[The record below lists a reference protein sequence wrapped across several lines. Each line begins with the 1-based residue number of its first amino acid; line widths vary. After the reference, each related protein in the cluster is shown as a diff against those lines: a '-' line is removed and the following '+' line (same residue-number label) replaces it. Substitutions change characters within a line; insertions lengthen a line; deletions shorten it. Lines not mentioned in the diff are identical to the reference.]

1 MLTKE
6 ELEQALLTLHCYAIY
21 DAYEHER
28 KELDADMCKLKQLI
42 NEHFELVEKA
52 TPKKAFAVKGWNDL
66 YICPSCDEN
75 FFKGSMFL
83 TTYCPY
89 CGQSIDWSEEDE

>member
-1 MLTKE
+1 MNKYEEAKE
-6 ELEQALLTLHCYAIY
+6 WFERIIDNE
-21 DAYEHER
+21 AYNER
-28 KELDADMCKLKQLI
+28 FQNVCKLAIELI
-42 NEHFELVEKA
+42 EKA
-52 TPKKAFAVKGWNDL
+52 TPKKAIAVKGWNDL